1 MERLFLTCDLTRIHL
16 DALLTI
22 GQHLSEAAA
31 TLLPEGVATAPV
43 AELDEALEALGLAM
57 RQPQT
62 KRGAA
67 NRLAADLAVEETWRG
82 FVLAQ
87 KAMTLHPD
95 PVRREA
101 ARSIYALARQVG
113 YLTDLGKQEKYGRL
127 RVLMGQLDEMAPER
141 LALARADDWAGA
153 LRERIESHEAADKAL
168 TAMKD
173 EIQSGLA
180 RAARGAVERAMRQL
194 LSLVEARAIVEGA
207 TAYEAFANRVNT
219 LIAEAKAQIK
229 SRESRALGAAGEAD
243 NDEPQPK

>member
-95 PVRREA
+95 PARREA

-153 LRERIESHEAADKAL
+153 
-168 TAMKD
+168 
-173 EIQSGLA
+173 
-180 RAARGAVERAMRQL
+180 
-194 LSLVEARAIVEGA
+194 
-207 TAYEAFANRVNT
+207 FANRVNT

-243 NDEPQPK
+243 SDEPQPK

>member
-1 MERLFLTCDLTRIHL
+1 
-16 DALLTI
+16 
-22 GQHLSEAAA
+22 
-31 TLLPEGVATAPV
+31 
-43 AELDEALEALGLAM
+43 
-57 RQPQT
+57 
-62 KRGAA
+62 
-67 NRLAADLAVEETWRG
+67 
-82 FVLAQ
+82 
-87 KAMTLHPD
+87 
-95 PVRREA
+95 
-101 ARSIYALARQVG
+101 
-113 YLTDLGKQEKYGRL
+113 
-127 RVLMGQLDEMAPER
+127 MGQLDEMAPER

-153 LRERIESHEAADKAL
+153 LRERIERHEAADKAL

-243 NDEPQPK
+243 SDEPQPK